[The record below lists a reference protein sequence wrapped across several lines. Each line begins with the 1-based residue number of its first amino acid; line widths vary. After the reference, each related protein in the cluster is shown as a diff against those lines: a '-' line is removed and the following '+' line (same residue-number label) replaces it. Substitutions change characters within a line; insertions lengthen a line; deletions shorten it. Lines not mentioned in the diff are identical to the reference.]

1 MRSGDLEKSQE
12 EGGQECL
19 PSHHEQRSARL
30 LCGWVRG
37 QQESSLAPCRLPL
50 PPPPYHLRELGQTV
64 PMGKVGKHPMFSQA
78 APECSAT
85 SPGAPD
91 SGAMGRLG
99 HQTRRGEGLPSAGG
113 WALRM
118 DVHRVGE
125 GVQWKEAV
133 PWSGPVWLRGPSL
146 VLGLVQ
152 VTVCPFTHSLIHL
165 PIHSLIHS
173 LTTLCHTSLLAT
185 PCH

>member
-1 MRSGDLEKSQE
+1 MSRGQRGYSV
-12 EGGQECL
+12 GGCVGSRNPAWL
-19 PSHHEQRSARL
+19 PVAYPSHHPPTTSGNWARQ
-30 LCGWVRG
+30 CPWGRWG
-37 QQESSLAPCRLPL
+37 STPCFHRLPRNAVRQAL
-50 PPPPYHLRELGQTV
+50 GPLTQELW
-64 PMGKVGKHPMFSQA
+64 A
-78 APECSAT
+78 AWGT
-85 SPGAPD
+85 RPG
-91 SGAMGRLG
+91 GGRVCP
-99 HQTRRGEGLPSAGG
+99 QQVA